1 MPCKTE
7 IITAAVKRVI
17 YWKEETNWF
26 ILDTSAGAAK
36 GEVLFEPKEGDL
48 LKLEGFWGVSKFNG
62 KKEFTFK
69 AALLDIPQDPIA
81 LLHYATEITKGMG
94 EVAEVKILEAYGADW
109 QKDPELTKVKGLS
122 RQIKIKWKT
131 TLETLANHEAQTQ
144 AVSFLLS
151 KGGTLNL
158 ASLAW
163 GRWKEQTITL
173 VSENCYRLTELP
185 NYGFSAIDTKIRGN
199 FDITDDDPRRLDA
212 AMLYV
217 LEQLSSVKGTLVDSA
232 MVILELSKIV
242 PDVISRIPNATTRLV
257 TAGKI
262 ALLNSS
268 IALQTDYE
276 NEGMIWDRFQK

>member
-1 MPCKTE
+1 MKTE

-17 YWKEETNWF
+17 YRKGETDWY
-26 ILDTSAGAAK
+26 ILETDQGAAK
-36 GEVLFEPKEGDL
+36 GEVLFEPSEGDL
-48 LKLEGFWGVSKFNG
+48 LKLEGYWGVSRFNG

-94 EVAEVKILEAYGADW
+94 EAAEVKILEAYGSDW
-109 QKDPELTKVKGLS
+109 QKNPDLTEVKGLS
-122 RQIKIKWKT
+122 RQTILNWQV
-131 TLETLANHEAQTQ
+131 TLETLENHAAQTQ

-151 KGGTLNL
+151 RGGTLNL

-163 GRWKEQTITL
+163 ARWKEKTITL

-217 LEQLSSVKGTLVDSA
+217 LDQLSSVNGTLVDSA
-232 MVILELSKIV
+232 MVVQELSKIV

-257 TAGKI
+257 SAGKI
-262 ALLNSS
+262 ALLNSH
-268 IALQTDYE
+268 IALQNDYD
-276 NEGMIWDRFQK
+276 NEGRIWERFQK